1 MNRTILTVDDSVTM
15 RQMIII
21 TLAKAGYEVVEASD
35 GVEALAVAAGR
46 KLDLVITDVNM
57 PNMDGI
63 TLVRR
68 LRAQPAFKF
77 TPILVLTT
85 EAGQEFK
92 PLTGWLLKALGVP
105 KERMFENSATRI
117 FYQDKVSRSAEDTS
131 AFSSSVPAKGGT
143 CTCRVVFVPRV
154 GEDVAKKIALS
165 LSAVAEKN

>member
-1 MNRTILTVDDSVTM
+1 MRGIVVTALMLSCSATALSQAVPAEWKVIKDARFMCQIAVPPEWTLFGDANGAAIFHDSTTA
-15 RQMIII
+15 I
-21 TLAKAGYEVVEASD
+21 AVVSS
-35 GVEALAVAAGR
+35 
-46 KLDLVITDVNM
+46 
-57 PNMDGI
+57 
-63 TLVRR
+63 
-68 LRAQPAFKF
+68 
-77 TPILVLTT
+77 